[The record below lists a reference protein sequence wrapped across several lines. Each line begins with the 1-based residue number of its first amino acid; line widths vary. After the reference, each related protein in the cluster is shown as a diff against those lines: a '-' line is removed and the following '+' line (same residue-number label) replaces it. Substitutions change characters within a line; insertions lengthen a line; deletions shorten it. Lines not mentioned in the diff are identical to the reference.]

1 MSTLSIKDIP
11 YQVPQD
17 TKGQL
22 AYLASIL
29 RIDKSKAISSGEPG
43 LNAMISVLVYRHLDR
58 NQRIVAVRSI
68 RKLSSIPDSPGLY
81 HLPNSLTATE
91 SRSLEQALIHR
102 VLDTTFVNNQWWGL
116 WALTTEE
123 LKSDL
128 DFHGIVNDAGGSIGI
143 TVSAMSFKDFLDK
156 AIKIKGI
163 SKKGW
168 ISLII
173 WISFIA
179 NKSSLDAAEEEIDRR
194 TIKNQIET
202 GFH

>member
-1 MSTLSIKDIP
+1 MSNLSIKDIP

-29 RIDKSKAISSGEPG
+29 RIDKGKAIKSGEPG

-58 NQRIVAVRSI
+58 NQRITALRSI
-68 RKLSSIPDSPGLY
+68 RKLSSIPDSPELY
-81 HLPNSLTATE
+81 RLPNTLTRSE
-91 SRSLEQALIHR
+91 SKSLEQALITR
-102 VLDTTFVNNQWWGL
+102 TLDTTFVNSQWWGL

-128 DFHGIVNDAGGSIGI
+128 DFHSIVNDAGGFLGI
-143 TVSAMSFKDFLDK
+143 TFSAMSFKDFLDK
-156 AIKIKGI
+156 AIKSKGI
-163 SKKGW
+163 NKKGW

-173 WISFIA
+173 WLSFIA
-179 NKSSLDAAEEEIDRR
+179 NKSSLDTAEEEMDRR
-194 TIKNQIET
+194 IIKKQIET
-202 GFH
+202 NFH